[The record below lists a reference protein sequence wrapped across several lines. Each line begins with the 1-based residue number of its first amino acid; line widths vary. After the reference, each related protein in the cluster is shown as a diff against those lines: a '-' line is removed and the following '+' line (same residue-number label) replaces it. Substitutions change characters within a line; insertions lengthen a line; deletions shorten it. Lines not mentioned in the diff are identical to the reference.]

1 MKYSKEQKLMWV
13 KAHREGKLTFDMTP
27 EGVARHVFMDQVRS
41 WASLAEIHGDDA
53 VGSGGK
59 HKAYSADFK
68 LSAVMRVE
76 AGESVREVARSL
88 GMPGHHPLSEWARAY
103 RLSGPDG
110 LKSKPKG
117 RKNKSMP
124 KKKKQT
130 RDEELEYLRAENAF
144 LKKYTELL
152 AKHGMAPAS
161 SGSKQR
167 PSKSSERKGT
177 D

>member
-1 MKYSKEQKLMWV
+1 
-13 KAHREGKLTFDMTP
+13 
-27 EGVARHVFMDQVRS
+27 MD
-41 WASLAEIHGDDA
+41 G
-53 VGSGGK
+53 GGK

-68 LSAVMRVE
+68 LAAVMRVE
-76 AGESVREVARSL
+76 AVESAGEMAISL
-88 GMPGHHPLSEWARAY
+88 GITSQCLLSQWARAY
-103 RLSGPDG
+103 RPNGLDG

-117 RKNKSMP
+117 GKPKSTP
-124 KKKKQT
+124 EKKKQT

-161 SGSKQR
+161 SGSKR
-167 PSKSSERKGT
+167 KPSKSSGGKGT

>member
-1 MKYSKEQKLMWV
+1 MKYSKEQKLLWV
-13 KAHREGKLTFDMTP
+13 KAYREGKLTLDKTP
-27 EGVARHVFMDQVRS
+27 EGVARDTFLGNVRN
-41 WASLAEIHGDDA
+41 WAKLAEKHGDDA
-53 VGSGGK
+53 VDCGGR

-68 LSAVMRVE
+68 LAAIMRVE
-76 AGESVREVARSL
+76 AGESARDAAVSL
-88 GMPGHHPLSEWARAY
+88 GITNHYLILEWAKAY
-103 RLSGPDG
+103 RLGGLDG

-117 RKNKSMP
+117 RKPKSMP

-144 LKKYTELL
+144 LKKYAELL

-161 SGSKQR
+161 SGSKR
-167 PSKSSERKGT
+167 KPSESSGKKAT

>member
-1 MKYSKEQKLMWV
+1 MKYSKEQKLLWV
-13 KAHREGKLTFDMTP
+13 KAYREGKLTFDMTP
-27 EGVARHVFMDQVRS
+27 EGVARETFAKHVRT
-41 WASLAEIHGDDA
+41 WARLVEKHGEDA
-53 VGSGGK
+53 VDSGGR

-68 LSAVMRVE
+68 LAAVMRVE
-76 AGESVREVARSL
+76 AGESTGEVAISL
-88 GMPGHHPLSEWARAY
+88 GLSTGYMLSQWVRAY
-103 RLSGPDG
+103 RLNGLDG

-117 RKNKSMP
+117 RKPKSMP

-161 SGSKQR
+161 SGSKQK
-167 PSKSSERKGT
+167 PSKSSGGKGT